1 MPQGANALVIYRIP
15 IRWTVR
21 GRSGGT
27 RTRCGWALGDPV
39 LTTYHD
45 AEWGVPEHGDR
56 RLFEFLVLEG
66 AQAGL
71 SWLTILK
78 KRANYRRAFDGF
90 DPKKVGRY
98 GTRDIRRL
106 LGDSGVVRNRLKVTS
121 AVRNANALLEVQHE
135 FGSFDRY
142 VWGFVR
148 GAPLQNRWKS
158 LSQIPAKT
166 RESDAMS
173 SELRRRGFS
182 FVGSTICYAFMQAVG
197 IVNDHVVTCFRHERV
212 RRPASSPRA

>member
-1 MPQGANALVIYRIP
+1 M
-15 IRWTVR
+15 
-21 GRSGGT
+21 
-27 RTRCGWALGDPV
+27 WALGDPV

-56 RLFEFLVLEG
+56 SESGDQHRPVERGV
-66 AQAGL
+66 
-71 SWLTILK
+71 
-78 KRANYRRAFDGF
+78 RAEPFVRVEQKFFPASDAIRVA
-90 DPKKVGRY
+90 
-98 GTRDIRRL
+98 RDARVHHEERNEPDERERT
-106 LGDSGVVRNRLKVTS
+106 GHSGVVRNRLKVTS
-121 AVRNANALLEVQHE
+121 AVRNANALLDVQHE

-197 IVNDHVVTCFRHERV
+197 MVNDHVVTCFRHEGV
-212 RRPASSPRA
+212 RRPESSPRA